1 MTPYRRSPG
10 GRFMLLGMGLFF
22 LTFGIGTVI
31 SDPGLILR
39 VSAIIAMLGACA
51 IVVSV
56 ALSLSRNEDNLKLTF
71 WLCVFPFL
79 VWLIG
84 PEIWKSIY
92 EPGPVRTISFVLGVI
107 SLLMASD
114 PRPQIEEKPVEN

>member
-10 GRFMLLGMGLFF
+10 GRLMLLGMGLFF

-31 SDPGLILR
+31 SDPGMILR
-39 VSAIIAMLGACA
+39 VGAVISMVGVCA

-56 ALSLSRNEDNLKLTF
+56 GLSLSRDEDNLKLTF
-71 WLCVFPFL
+71 WLSVFPFL

-84 PEIWKSIY
+84 PIIWDSLY
-92 EPGPVRTISFVLGVI
+92 EPGPTRTVCFVLAII

-114 PRPQIEEKPVEN
+114 PRPQVPAKAES